1 MKNYSKYL
9 KRKKHVIF
17 LFHGVID
24 KNPFKIRNYTKKH
37 LLKKD
42 FIKVLHDL
50 SKKGNCISLDQVRYN
65 IENKINFKDYS
76 YSITFDDGFYNNYKI
91 AAPILK
97 KKKLYATFYLTTS
110 FIEKNETSWIDKI
123 EHMIEKVKTKK
134 IINVFNKKFIINNNK
149 KMKINFLNFIRYFAK
164 KNNTDFNKLV
174 LNIKKQLGINYKL
187 NNLNNILDKKMNWTQ
202 VRKLNQ
208 CKYFTIG
215 GHTVKHPVLSFL
227 SDREAKKEIC
237 NSINAIKKKTKI
249 KIQHFSY
256 PEGLKHTYGKREIK
270 LLKNNGIKICPSAE
284 FGFNNKDSNL
294 FNLKR
299 IFVNSGY

>member
-9 KRKKHVIF
+9 KKKGNVIF

-24 KNPFKIRNYTKKH
+24 RNPFKIRNYTKKH
-37 LLKKD
+37 LLKKE
-42 FIKVLHDL
+42 FIKVLNDL
-50 SKKGNCISLDQVRYN
+50 KKKGNCMSLDQVYDN
-65 IENKINFKDYS
+65 IKNKKNFKDYS

-97 KKKLYATFYLTTS
+97 KKELYATFYLTTS

-134 IINVFNKKFIINNNK
+134 IINVFNKKFKIDKNK
-149 KMKINFLNFIRYFAK
+149 KMKINFLNSIRYLAK
-164 KNNTDFNKLV
+164 KDNTDFDKLV
-174 LNIKKQLGINYKL
+174 LDIKKQLGFNYKL
-187 NNLNNILDKKMNWTQ
+187 KNLNNIIDKKMNWGQ

-208 CKYFTIG
+208 CKYFTVG
-215 GHTVKHPVLSFL
+215 GHSVNHPILSFL
-227 SDREAKKEIC
+227 NDMEAKKEIY
-237 NSINAIKKKTKI
+237 NSINLIKKNTKI
-249 KIQHFSY
+249 KIKHYSY

-270 LLKNNGIKICPSAE
+270 LLKNKGIKICPSAE
-284 FGFNNKDSNL
+284 FGFNNKNTDL

-299 IFVNSGY
+299 IFVNS

>member
-9 KRKKHVIF
+9 KKKSNVIF

-24 KNPFKIRNYTKKH
+24 KNPFKIRKSTKKN
-37 LLKKD
+37 LSKKE
-42 FIKVLHDL
+42 FIKVKNDL
-50 SKKGNCISLDQVRYN
+50 SKRGNCMSLDQVRYN
-65 IENKINFKDYS
+65 IENKISFKDYS

-134 IINVFNKKFIINNNK
+134 IINVFNKKFKIDKNK
-149 KMKINFLNFIRYFAK
+149 KSKIIFLNSIRYLAK
-164 KNNTDFNKLV
+164 KDNTDFNKLV
-174 LNIKKQLGINYKL
+174 SDIKKQLGCNYKL
-187 NNLNNILDKKMNWTQ
+187 NNLNNILDKKMNWDQ

-208 CKYFTIG
+208 SKYFNVG
-215 GHTVKHPVLSFL
+215 GHTVNHSILSFL
-227 SDREAKKEIC
+227 SDTDAKKEIY
-237 NSINAIKKKTKI
+237 NSIIDIKKNSKI
-249 KIQHFSY
+249 KIKHYSY

-270 LLKNNGIKICPSAE
+270 LLKNKGIKICPSAE
-284 FGFNNKDSNL
+284 FGLITKILTFS
-294 FNLKR
+294 
-299 IFVNSGY
+299 I

>member
-9 KRKKHVIF
+9 KRKSSVIF

-37 LLKKD
+37 LLKKE
-42 FIKVLHDL
+42 FIKVLYDL

-134 IINVFNKKFIINNNK
+134 IINVFNKKFKIDNNK
-149 KMKINFLNFIRYFAK
+149 KMKINFLNSIRYLAK
-164 KNNTDFNKLV
+164 KDNTDFNKLV
-174 LNIKKQLGINYKL
+174 LNIKKQLDFNYKL
-187 NNLNNILDKKMNWTQ
+187 NNLNNILDKKMNWNQ

-208 CKYFTIG
+208 CKYFTFG
-215 GHTVKHPVLSFL
+215 GHNVNHGILSFL
-227 SDREAKKEIC
+227 SDKEAKKEIY
-237 NSINAIKKKTKI
+237 NSVNAIKKNTKI
-249 KIQHFSY
+249 KVKHYSY

-270 LLKNNGIKICPSAE
+270 LLKNKGIKICPSAE
-284 FGFNNKDSNL
+284 FGFNNKNTDL

-299 IFVNSGY
+299 ILVNS

>member
-9 KRKKHVIF
+9 KKKSSVIF

-37 LLKKD
+37 LLKKE
-42 FIKVLHDL
+42 FIKVLDDL
-50 SKKGNCISLDQVRYN
+50 SKKGNCISLDQLRYN
-65 IENKINFKDYS
+65 IENKKNFKDYS

-110 FIEKNETSWIDKI
+110 FIEKNETSWMDKI

-134 IINVFNKKFIINNNK
+134 IINVFNKKFKIDNNK
-149 KMKINFLNFIRYFAK
+149 KTKINFLNSIRYFAK
-164 KNNTDFNKLV
+164 KNNIDFNKLV
-174 LNIKKQLGINYKL
+174 LDIKKQLDFNYKI
-187 NNLNNILDKKMNWTQ
+187 NNLNNILDKKMNWNQ

-208 CKYFTIG
+208 CKYFTVG
-215 GHTVKHPVLSFL
+215 GHTVNHPILSFL
-227 SDREAKKEIC
+227 SNMKAKKEIY
-237 NSINAIKKKTKI
+237 NSINTIKKNTKI
-249 KIQHFSY
+249 KIKHYSY

-270 LLKNNGIKICPSAE
+270 LLKNKGIKICPSAE
-284 FGFNNKDSNL
+284 FGFNNKSTDL

-299 IFVNSGY
+299 IFVNS

>member
-1 MKNYSKYL
+1 MKDYSKYL
-9 KRKKHVIF
+9 KKKSSVIF

-37 LLKKD
+37 LLKKE
-42 FIKVLHDL
+42 FIKVLDDL

-65 IENKINFKDYS
+65 IENKKNFKDYS

-97 KKKLYATFYLTTS
+97 KKELYATFYLTTS

-134 IINVFNKKFIINNNK
+134 NINVFNKKFKIDNNK
-149 KMKINFLNFIRYFAK
+149 RMKINFLNAIRYLAK
-164 KNNTDFNKLV
+164 KDNTDFNKLV
-174 LNIKKQLGINYKL
+174 LDIKKQLGFNYKL
-187 NNLNNILDKKMNWTQ
+187 NNLNNILDKKMNWKQ

-208 CKYFTIG
+208 CKYFTVG
-215 GHTVKHPVLSFL
+215 GHTVNHPILSFL
-227 SDREAKKEIC
+227 SNMEAKKEIF
-237 NSINAIKKKTKI
+237 NSINTIKKNTKI
-249 KIQHFSY
+249 KIKHYSY

-270 LLKNNGIKICPSAE
+270 LLKNKGIKICPSAE
-284 FGFNNKDSNL
+284 FGFNNKNTDL

-299 IFVNSGY
+299 IFVNS

>member
-1 MKNYSKYL
+1 M
-9 KRKKHVIF
+9 IF

-37 LLKKD
+37 LSKKE
-42 FIKVLHDL
+42 FIKVLNDL
-50 SKKGNCISLDQVRYN
+50 SKRGNCMSLDQVRYN
-65 IENKINFKDYS
+65 IENKIDFEDYS

-97 KKKLYATFYLTTS
+97 KKELYATFYLTTS

-134 IINVFNKKFIINNNK
+134 IINVFNKKFKIDNSK
-149 KMKINFLNFIRYFAK
+149 RMKINFLNSIRYLSK

-174 LNIKKQLGINYKL
+174 LDIKKQLGFNYKL
-187 NNLNNILDKKMNWTQ
+187 NNLNNILDKKMNWKQ

-208 CKYFTIG
+208 CKYFTVG
-215 GHTVKHPVLSFL
+215 GHTVNHPILSFL
-227 SDREAKKEIC
+227 SNMEAKKEIF
-237 NSINAIKKKTKI
+237 NSINTIKKNTKI
-249 KIQHFSY
+249 KIKHYSY

-270 LLKNNGIKICPSAE
+270 LLKNKGIKICPSAE
-284 FGFNNKDSNL
+284 FGFNNKYTDL

-299 IFVNSGY
+299 ILVNF

>member
-9 KRKKHVIF
+9 KKKSNVIF

-37 LLKKD
+37 LSKKE
-42 FIKVLHDL
+42 FIKVLNDL
-50 SKKGNCISLDQVRYN
+50 SKRGNCMSLDQVRYN
-65 IENKINFKDYS
+65 IENKIDFEDYS

-97 KKKLYATFYLTTS
+97 KKELYATFYLTTS

-134 IINVFNKKFIINNNK
+134 IINVFNKKFKIDNNK
-149 KMKINFLNFIRYFAK
+149 RVKINFLNSIRYLAK
-164 KNNTDFNKLV
+164 KDNTDFNKLV
-174 LNIKKQLGINYKL
+174 LDIKKQLGFNYKL
-187 NNLNNILDKKMNWTQ
+187 NNLNNILDKKMNWKQ

-208 CKYFTIG
+208 CKYFTVG
-215 GHTVKHPVLSFL
+215 GHTVNHPILSFL
-227 SDREAKKEIC
+227 SNVEAKKEIF
-237 NSINAIKKKTKI
+237 NSINTIKKNTKI
-249 KIQHFSY
+249 KIKHYSY

-270 LLKNNGIKICPSAE
+270 LLKNKGIKICPSAE
-284 FGFNNKDSNL
+284 FGFNNKNTDL

-299 IFVNSGY
+299 IFVNS

>member
-9 KRKKHVIF
+9 KKKSNVIF

-37 LLKKD
+37 LLKKE
-42 FIKVLHDL
+42 FIKVLDDL
-50 SKKGNCISLDQVRYN
+50 SKKGNCISLDQVLYN
-65 IENKINFKDYS
+65 IENKKNFEDYS

-97 KKKLYATFYLTTS
+97 KKELYATFYLTTS

-134 IINVFNKKFIINNNK
+134 IINVLNKKFEIDNTK
-149 KMKINFLNFIRYFAK
+149 KVKINFLNSIRYLAK
-164 KNNTDFNKLV
+164 KDNTDFNKLV
-174 LNIKKQLGINYKL
+174 SDIKKQLDFNYKIS
-187 NNLNNILDKKMNWTQ
+187 NLNNILDKKMNWNQ
-202 VRKLNQ
+202 VRKLNE

-215 GHTVKHPVLSFL
+215 GHSVNHHILSFL
-227 SDREAKKEIC
+227 NDKEVKKEIY
-237 NSINAIKKKTKI
+237 NSINIIKKNTKI
-249 KIQHFSY
+249 KIKHYSY
-256 PEGLKHTYGKREIK
+256 PEGLNHTYGKREIK
-270 LLKNNGIKICPSAE
+270 LLKNKGIKICPSAE
-284 FGFNNKDSNL
+284 FGINNKNTNL

-299 IFVNSGY
+299 VFVNS

>member
-9 KRKKHVIF
+9 KKKSNVIF

-37 LLKKD
+37 LLKKE
-42 FIKVLHDL
+42 FIKVLYDL
-50 SKKGNCISLDQVRYN
+50 SKKGHCTSLDQVRYN

-97 KKKLYATFYLTTS
+97 KKELYATFYLTTS

-134 IINVFNKKFIINNNK
+134 IINVFNKKFKIDKNK
-149 KMKINFLNFIRYFAK
+149 KMKINFLNSIRYLAK
-164 KNNTDFNKLV
+164 KDNTDFDKLV
-174 LNIKKQLGINYKL
+174 LDIKKQLGFNYKIS
-187 NNLNNILDKKMNWTQ
+187 NLNNILDKKMNWNQ

-208 CKYFTIG
+208 CKYFSIG
-215 GHTVKHPVLSFL
+215 GHTVNHRILSFL
-227 SDREAKKEIC
+227 NDMEAKKEIY
-237 NSINAIKKKTKI
+237 NSINLIKKNTKI
-249 KIQHFSY
+249 KIKHYSY

-270 LLKNNGIKICPSAE
+270 LLKNKGIKICPSAE
-284 FGFNNKDSNL
+284 FGFNNKNTDL

-299 IFVNSGY
+299 IFVNS

>member
-9 KRKKHVIF
+9 KKKSNVIF

-37 LLKKD
+37 LLKKE
-42 FIKVLHDL
+42 FIKVLNDL
-50 SKKGNCISLDQVRYN
+50 NKKGHCMSLDQVCDT
-65 IENKINFKDYS
+65 IKNKRNFKDYS

-97 KKKLYATFYLTTS
+97 KRKLYATFYLTTS

-134 IINVFNKKFIINNNK
+134 IINIFNKKFKINDNK
-149 KMKINFLNFIRYFAK
+149 KVKIDFLNCIRYLAK
-164 KNNTDFNKLV
+164 KDNTDFNKLV
-174 LNIKKQLGINYKL
+174 LDVKKQLGINYKL

-208 CKYFTIG
+208 CEYFTVG
-215 GHTVKHPVLSFL
+215 GHTVNHPILSFL
-227 SDREAKKEIC
+227 SDRESKKEIY
-237 NSINAIKKKTKI
+237 NSINAIKKNTKI
-249 KIQHFSY
+249 RIKHYSY
-256 PEGLKHTYGKREIK
+256 PEGLKHTFGKREIK
-270 LLKNNGIKICPSAE
+270 LLKNKDITICPSAE
-284 FGFNNKDSNL
+284 FGFNNKNTDL

-299 IFVNSGY
+299 IFVNS

>member
-9 KRKKHVIF
+9 KKKSNVIF

-37 LLKKD
+37 LLKKE
-42 FIKVLHDL
+42 FIKVLYDL
-50 SKKGNCISLDQVRYN
+50 SKKGHCTSLDQVRYN

-97 KKKLYATFYLTTS
+97 KKELYATFYLTTS

-134 IINVFNKKFIINNNK
+134 IINVFNKKFKIDKNK
-149 KMKINFLNFIRYFAK
+149 KMKINFLNSIRYLAK
-164 KNNTDFNKLV
+164 KDNTDFDKLV
-174 LNIKKQLGINYKL
+174 LDIKKQLGFNYKL
-187 NNLNNILDKKMNWTQ
+187 KNLNNIIDKKMNWGQ

-208 CKYFTIG
+208 CKYFTVG
-215 GHTVKHPVLSFL
+215 GHSVNHPILSFL
-227 SDREAKKEIC
+227 NDMEAKKEIY
-237 NSINAIKKKTKI
+237 NSINLIKKNTKI
-249 KIQHFSY
+249 KIKHYSY

-270 LLKNNGIKICPSAE
+270 LLKNKGIKICPSAE
-284 FGFNNKDSNL
+284 FGFNNKNTDL

-299 IFVNSGY
+299 IFVNS

>member
-9 KRKKHVIF
+9 KKKSNVIF

-37 LLKKD
+37 LLKKE

-50 SKKGNCISLDQVRYN
+50 SKKGNCISLDQVHYN

-76 YSITFDDGFYNNYKI
+76 YSITFDDGYYNNYKI

-134 IINVFNKKFIINNNK
+134 IINVFNKKFKIDNNK
-149 KMKINFLNFIRYFAK
+149 KMKINFLNSIRYLAK
-164 KNNTDFNKLV
+164 KDNTDFNKLV
-174 LNIKKQLGINYKL
+174 LDIKKQLGFNYKL
-187 NNLNNILDKKMNWTQ
+187 NNLNNILDKKMNWDQ

-208 CKYFTIG
+208 SKYFNVG
-215 GHTVKHPVLSFL
+215 GHTVNHPILSFL
-227 SDREAKKEIC
+227 SDMEAKKEIY
-237 NSINAIKKKTKI
+237 NSINAIKKNSKI
-249 KIQHFSY
+249 KIEHYSY

-270 LLKNNGIKICPSAE
+270 LLKNKGIKMCPSAE
-284 FGFNNKDSNL
+284 FGFNNKNTDL

-299 IFVNSGY
+299 IFVNS

>member
-9 KRKKHVIF
+9 KKKSNVIF

-37 LLKKD
+37 LLKKE
-42 FIKVLHDL
+42 FIKVLYDL
-50 SKKGNCISLDQVRYN
+50 NKKGNCISLDQVRYN

-134 IINVFNKKFIINNNK
+134 IINVFNKKFKIDNNK
-149 KMKINFLNFIRYFAK
+149 KMKINFLNSIRYFSK
-164 KNNTDFNKLV
+164 KDNTDFDKLV
-174 LNIKKQLGINYKL
+174 LDIKKQLGFNHKL
-187 NNLNNILDKKMNWTQ
+187 NNFNNILDKKMNWDQ

-208 CKYFTIG
+208 SKYFNVG
-215 GHTVKHPVLSFL
+215 GHTVNHHILSFL
-227 SDREAKKEIC
+227 SDMETKKEIYD
-237 NSINAIKKKTKI
+237 SINAIKKNLKI
-249 KIQHFSY
+249 KIEHYSY

-270 LLKNNGIKICPSAE
+270 LLKNKGIKMCPSAE
-284 FGFNNKDSNL
+284 FGFNNKNTDL

-299 IFVNSGY
+299 IFVNS

>member
-9 KRKKHVIF
+9 KKKSNVIF

-37 LLKKD
+37 LLKKE

-134 IINVFNKKFIINNNK
+134 IINVFNKKFKIDNNK
-149 KMKINFLNFIRYFAK
+149 KMKINFLNSIRYLAK
-164 KNNTDFNKLV
+164 KDNTDFNKLV
-174 LNIKKQLGINYKL
+174 LDIKKQLGFNYKL
-187 NNLNNILDKKMNWTQ
+187 NNLNNILDKKMNWDQ

-208 CKYFTIG
+208 CKYFTFG
-215 GHTVKHPVLSFL
+215 GHNVNHSILSFL
-227 SDREAKKEIC
+227 SDKEAKKEIY
-237 NSINAIKKKTKI
+237 NSINSIKKNTKI
-249 KIQHFSY
+249 KIKHYSY

-270 LLKNNGIKICPSAE
+270 LLKNKGIKMCPSAE
-284 FGFNNKDSNL
+284 FGFNNKNTDL

-299 IFVNSGY
+299 IFVNS